1 MLKVCKKNE
10 QVVIPVSCCFGW
22 CNGSNETATTIN
34 TDLVIAIQNGSLDQV
49 KQLLD
54 VDGLDVNLREANGL
68 TYLHVAVFNN
78 QVEIAKCLLSKGAEV
93 GVLGG
98 KVKSTPFH
106 VAAEKGYFKV
116 CDKIIY
122 HTRATI
128 TRS

>member
-1 MLKVCKKNE
+1 LPNSDEVPSAQSLQKNE

-68 TYLHVAVFNN
+68 SYFHTAVFNN
-78 QVEIAKCLLSKGAEV
+78 QVEVAKCLLSKGAEV

-98 KVKSTPFH
+98 EVKSTPLH
-106 VAAEKGYFKV
+106 VAAEKGYFEV
-116 CDKIIY
+116 CDKII
-122 HTRATI
+122 
-128 TRS
+128 